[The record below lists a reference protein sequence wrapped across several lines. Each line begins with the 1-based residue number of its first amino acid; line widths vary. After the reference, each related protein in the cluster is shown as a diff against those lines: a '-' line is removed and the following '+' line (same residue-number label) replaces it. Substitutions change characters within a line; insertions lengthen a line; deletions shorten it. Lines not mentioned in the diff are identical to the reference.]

1 MTARRPRV
9 LPAQEGNAGV
19 AAAYEREIL
28 ALMRRVSAVYRKN
41 AILYVKRVTD
51 ETRSPV
57 ASDASLR
64 TMLGGIIDFLS
75 TLGSAVMGFAQ
86 RRILRIAA
94 KYAARSADHAAAAQ
108 VKAMERAGISGTM
121 IRSRLKPPGE
131 TLPITVEAPPVPLG
145 RAAAGG
151 GGGMLGGGTVVA
163 VRPPENL
170 AGVIITRAGN
180 DLGVLGVGEGGTVVR
195 SDVPGQRER
204 AAEAAYNDPEA
215 PGVNRRMW
223 REGGRRLRNRISL
236 ESQYISPGARA
247 ALPELI
253 QRDAERIALLTRQH
267 IDAVQEQIA
276 AGLEKGMS
284 VPEMEAQFSDLPF
297 RRDVVHRMAIDAVNK
312 VQESVKRANDQAMG
326 FTEGVWIHVPGQFES
341 RRSHIKMNGKRFN
354 LQQGMFDPEV
364 NRFIHCAE
372 LPYCRCVYR
381 TVIPEDLLD
390 G

>member
-28 ALMRRVSAVYRKN
+28 ALMRRVSAVYRKS
-41 AILYVKRVTD
+41 ALIYVKRVTD
-51 ETRSPV
+51 GTENPV
-57 ASDASLR
+57 TQDASLH
-64 TMLGGIIDFLS
+64 TMLSGIVDFLS

-86 RRILRIAA
+86 KRILRIAA
-94 KYAARSADHAAAAQ
+94 KYAARSADHAAASQ
-108 VKAMERAGISGTM
+108 VKAMERAGISGAA
-121 IRSRLKPPGE
+121 IRSRLKPPGKA
-131 TLPITVEAPPVPLG
+131 LPITVEAPPVPLG

-151 GGGMLGGGTVVA
+151 GGGMLGGGTA
-163 VRPPENL
+163 VTVRQPENL

-180 DLGVLGVGEGGTVVR
+180 DLGALGVGEGGTVVR

-204 AAEAAYNDPEA
+204 TAEAAYNDPLA

-223 REGGRRLRNRISL
+223 REGGRRFRERISL
-236 ESQYISPGARA
+236 ASQYISPGARA

-267 IDAVQEQIA
+267 IDTVQEQIA
-276 AGLEKGMS
+276 AGIEKGIS
-284 VPEMEAQFSDLPF
+284 VPEMEAQFADLNF

-312 VQESVKRANDQAMG
+312 VQASVKRANDEAMG

-341 RRSHIKMNGKRFN
+341 RRSHIKMNGRRFN

>member
-1 MTARRPRV
+1 MTARRPRA

-41 AILYVKRVTD
+41 ALIYVKRVTD
-51 ETRSPV
+51 GAENPV
-57 ASDASLR
+57 TQDASLH
-64 TMLGGIIDFLS
+64 TMLSGIVDFLS

-94 KYAARSADHAAAAQ
+94 KYAARSADHAATSQ
-108 VKAMERAGISGTM
+108 VKAMERAGISGAA
-121 IRSRLKPPGE
+121 IRSRLKPPGKA
-131 TLPITVEAPPVPLG
+131 LPITVEAPPVPLG

-151 GGGMLGGGTVVA
+151 GGGMLGGGAAVA
-163 VRPPENL
+163 VRQPENL

-180 DLGVLGVGEGGTVVR
+180 DLGVLGVGEGGTVAR
-195 SDVPGQRER
+195 SDVPGQREQ

-223 REGGRRLRNRISL
+223 REGGRRFRERISL
-236 ESQYISPGARA
+236 VSQYISPGARA

-253 QRDAERIALLTRQH
+253 QQNADRIALLTRQH
-267 IDAVQEQIA
+267 IDTVQEQIA
-276 AGLEKGMS
+276 AAFEKGMS
-284 VPEMEAQFSDLPF
+284 VPEMEAQFADLNF

-312 VQESVKRANDQAMG
+312 VQASVKRANDEAMG

-341 RRSHIKMNGKRFN
+341 RQSHIKMNGKRFN

-372 LPYCRCVYR
+372 LPYCRCIYR

>member
-28 ALMRRVSAVYRKN
+28 ALMRRVSSVYRKS
-41 AILYVKRVTD
+41 ALIYVKRVTD
-51 ETRSPV
+51 GAENPV
-57 ASDASLR
+57 TQDAAPR
-64 TMLGGIIDFLS
+64 TMLSGIVDFLS

-94 KYAARSADHAAAAQ
+94 KYAARSADHAASSQ
-108 VKAMERAGISGTM
+108 VKAMEKAGISGAA
-121 IRSRLKPPGE
+121 IRSRLKSPGKA
-131 TLPITVEAPPVPLG
+131 LPITVEAPPVPLG

-151 GGGMLGGGTVVA
+151 GGGMLGGGTAVA
-163 VRPPENL
+163 VRQPESL

-180 DLGVLGVGEGGTVVR
+180 DLGALGIGERGTAAW

-204 AAEAAYNDPEA
+204 AAEAAYNDPQA

-223 REGGRRLRNRISL
+223 REGGRRFRERISL
-236 ESQYISPGARA
+236 ASQYISPGARA

-253 QRDAERIALLTRQH
+253 QQNADRIALLTRQH
-267 IDAVQEQIA
+267 IDTVQEQIA
-276 AGLEKGMS
+276 AAFEKGMS
-284 VPEMEAQFSDLPF
+284 VPEMEAQFADLNF

-312 VQESVKRANDQAMG
+312 VQESVKRANDEAMG

-372 LPYCRCVYR
+372 LPYCRCIYR

>member
-151 GGGMLGGGTVVA
+151 GGGMLGGGTAVA

>member
-64 TMLGGIIDFLS
+64 TMLSGVVDFLS

-94 KYAARSADHAAAAQ
+94 KYAARSADHAAASQ
-108 VKAMERAGISGTM
+108 VKAMEKAGISGAA
-121 IRSRLKPPGE
+121 IRSRLKPPGK

-151 GGGMLGGGTVVA
+151 GGGMLGGGTA
-163 VRPPENL
+163 VTVRQPENL
-170 AGVIITRAGN
+170 AGVIVTRAGRE
-180 DLGVLGVGEGGTVVR
+180 LGALGIGERGTVAW
-195 SDVPGQRER
+195 SDVPGQREQ
-204 AAEAAYNDPEA
+204 ATEAVYNDPLA

-223 REGGRRLRNRISL
+223 REGGRRFRERISL
-236 ESQYISPGARA
+236 ASQYISPGARA

-253 QRDAERIALLTRQH
+253 QQNADRIALLTRQH
-267 IDAVQEQIA
+267 IDTVQEQIA
-276 AGLEKGMS
+276 AAFEKGMS
-284 VPEMEAQFSDLPF
+284 VPEMEAQFADLDF

-312 VQESVKRANDQAMG
+312 VQESVKRANDEAMG

-341 RRSHIKMNGKRFN
+341 RQSHIKMNGKRFN

-372 LPYCRCVYR
+372 LPYCRCIYR

>member
-108 VKAMERAGISGTM
+108 VKAMERAGISGAM

-151 GGGMLGGGTVVA
+151 GGGMLGGGTAVA

>member
-108 VKAMERAGISGTM
+108 VKAMERAGISGAM

-151 GGGMLGGGTVVA
+151 GGGMLGGGTAVA

-284 VPEMEAQFSDLPF
+284 APEMEAQFSDLPF

>member
-28 ALMRRVSAVYRKN
+28 ALMRRVSSVYRKS
-41 AILYVKRVTD
+41 ALIYVKRVTD
-51 ETRSPV
+51 GAENPV
-57 ASDASLR
+57 TQDASLH
-64 TMLGGIIDFLS
+64 TMLSGIVDFLS

-94 KYAARSADHAAAAQ
+94 KYAARSADHAALSQ
-108 VKAMERAGISGTM
+108 VKAMEQAGISGAA
-121 IRSRLKPPGE
+121 IRSRLKPPGKA
-131 TLPITVEAPPVPLG
+131 LPITVEAPPVPLG

-151 GGGMLGGGTVVA
+151 GGGMLGGGTAVA
-163 VRPPENL
+163 VRQPENL

-180 DLGVLGVGEGGTVVR
+180 DLGALGVGEGGTVMR

-223 REGGRRLRNRISL
+223 REGGRRFRERISL
-236 ESQYISPGARA
+236 ASQYISPGARA

-276 AGLEKGMS
+276 AGLEKGIS
-284 VPEMEAQFSDLPF
+284 VPEMEAQFADLNF

>member
-108 VKAMERAGISGTM
+108 VKAMEKAGISGTM

-151 GGGMLGGGTVVA
+151 GGGMLGGGTAVS

-284 VPEMEAQFSDLPF
+284 VPEMEAQFSGLDF
-297 RRDVVHRMAIDAVNK
+297 RRDVIHRMAIDAVNK
-312 VQESVKRANDQAMG
+312 VQASVKRANDEAMG

-341 RRSHIKMNGKRFN
+341 RWSHIKMNGKRFN

-364 NRFIHCAE
+364 NRFIQCAE

>member
-108 VKAMERAGISGTM
+108 VKAMERAGISGAM

-151 GGGMLGGGTVVA
+151 GGGMLGGGTAVA

-236 ESQYISPGARA
+236 ESQYTSPGARA

>member
-28 ALMRRVSAVYRKN
+28 ALMRRVSSVYRKS
-41 AILYVKRVTD
+41 ALIYVKRVTD
-51 ETRSPV
+51 GTENPV
-57 ASDASLR
+57 TQDASLH
-64 TMLGGIIDFLS
+64 TMLSGIVDFLS

-94 KYAARSADHAAAAQ
+94 KYAARSADHAAASQ
-108 VKAMERAGISGTM
+108 VRAMEKAGISGAA
-121 IRSRLKPPGE
+121 IRSRLKPPGKA
-131 TLPITVEAPPVPLG
+131 LPITVEAPPVPLG

-151 GGGMLGGGTVVA
+151 GGGLLGGGTAVA
-163 VRPPENL
+163 VRQPENL
-170 AGVIITRAGN
+170 SGVIVTRAGRE
-180 DLGVLGVGEGGTVVR
+180 LGALGIGERGTVAW
-195 SDVPGQRER
+195 SDVPGQREQ
-204 AAEAAYNDPEA
+204 AAEAAYNDPLA
-215 PGVNRRMW
+215 PGVNGRLW
-223 REGGRRLRNRISL
+223 REGGRRFRERISL
-236 ESQYISPGARA
+236 ASQYISPGARA
-247 ALPELI
+247 VLPELI

-267 IDAVQEQIA
+267 IDTVQEQIA
-276 AGLEKGMS
+276 AAFEKGMS
-284 VPEMEAQFSDLPF
+284 VPEMEAQFADLDF

-312 VQESVKRANDQAMG
+312 VQESVKR
-326 FTEGVWIHVPGQFES
+326 WIHVPGQFES
-341 RRSHIKMNGKRFN
+341 RQSHIKMNGKRFN

-372 LPYCRCVYR
+372 LPYCRCIYR

>member
-108 VKAMERAGISGTM
+108 VKAMERAGISGAM

-131 TLPITVEAPPVPLG
+131 TLPITVEAPPVPLV

-151 GGGMLGGGTVVA
+151 GGGMLGGGTAVA

>member
-41 AILYVKRVTD
+41 ALIYVKRVTD
-51 ETRSPV
+51 GTENPV
-57 ASDASLR
+57 TQDASLH
-64 TMLGGIIDFLS
+64 TMLSGIVDFLS

-94 KYAARSADHAAAAQ
+94 KYAARSADHAATSQ
-108 VKAMERAGISGTM
+108 VKAMERAGISGAA

-131 TLPITVEAPPVPLG
+131 SLPITVEAPPVPLG

-151 GGGMLGGGTVVA
+151 GGGMLGGGTAVA
-163 VRPPENL
+163 VRQPENL

-180 DLGVLGVGEGGTVVR
+180 DLGALGVGEGGTVVR

-223 REGGRRLRNRISL
+223 REGGRRFRERISL
-236 ESQYISPGARA
+236 ASQYISPGARA

-267 IDAVQEQIA
+267 IDTVQEQIA
-276 AGLEKGMS
+276 AAFEKGMS
-284 VPEMEAQFSDLPF
+284 VPEMEAQFADLNF

-312 VQESVKRANDQAMG
+312 VQASVKRANDEAMG

-341 RRSHIKMNGKRFN
+341 RQSHIKMNGKRFN

-372 LPYCRCVYR
+372 LPYCRCIYR

>member
-41 AILYVKRVTD
+41 ALIYVKRVTD
-51 ETRSPV
+51 GTENPV
-57 ASDASLR
+57 TQDASLH
-64 TMLGGIIDFLS
+64 TMLSGIVDFLS

-94 KYAARSADHAAAAQ
+94 KYAARSADHAATSQ
-108 VKAMERAGISGTM
+108 VKAMERAGISGAA

-131 TLPITVEAPPVPLG
+131 SLPITVEAPPVPLG

-151 GGGMLGGGTVVA
+151 GGGMLGGGTAVA
-163 VRPPENL
+163 VRRPENL

-180 DLGVLGVGEGGTVVR
+180 DLGALGIGERGTVMR

-204 AAEAAYNDPEA
+204 AAEAAYNDPLA
-215 PGVNRRMW
+215 PGANRRMW
-223 REGGRRLRNRISL
+223 REGGRRFRERISL
-236 ESQYISPGARA
+236 ASQYISPGARA

-276 AGLEKGMS
+276 AAFEKGMS
-284 VPEMEAQFSDLPF
+284 VPEMEAQFADLDF

-312 VQESVKRANDQAMG
+312 VQESVKRANDEAMG
-326 FTEGVWIHVPGQFES
+326 FIEGVWIHVPGQFES
-341 RRSHIKMNGKRFN
+341 RKSHIKMNGKRFN

>member
-28 ALMRRVSAVYRKN
+28 AIMRRVSAVYRKN

-51 ETRSPV
+51 ETRPPV
-57 ASDASLR
+57 ASDASLH
-64 TMLGGIIDFLS
+64 TMLGGIVDFLS
-75 TLGSAVMGFAQ
+75 ALGSAVMGFAQ

-94 KYAARSADHAAAAQ
+94 KYAVRSADHAAAAQ
-108 VKAMERAGISGTM
+108 VRAMEKAGISGAA
-121 IRSRLKPPGE
+121 IRSRLKPPGKA
-131 TLPITVEAPPVPLG
+131 LPITVEAPPVPLG

-151 GGGMLGGGTVVA
+151 GGGMLGGGTAVVI
-163 VRPPENL
+163 RQPENL

-180 DLGVLGVGEGGTVVR
+180 DLGALGIGERGTAAW

-204 AAEAAYNDPEA
+204 AAEAAYNDPLA

-223 REGGRRLRNRISL
+223 REGGRRFRERISL
-236 ESQYISPGARA
+236 ASQYISPGARA

-267 IDAVQEQIA
+267 IDTVQEQIA
-276 AGLEKGMS
+276 AAFEKGMS
-284 VPEMEAQFSDLPF
+284 VPEMEAQFADLDF
-297 RRDVVHRMAIDAVNK
+297 RRGVVHRMAIDAVNK

>member
-28 ALMRRVSAVYRKN
+28 ALMRRVSSVYRKS
-41 AILYVKRVTD
+41 ALVYVKRVTD
-51 ETRSPV
+51 GTETPV
-57 ASDASLR
+57 TQDASLH
-64 TMLGGIIDFLS
+64 TMLSGIVDFLS

-94 KYAARSADHAAAAQ
+94 KYAARSADHAASSQ
-108 VKAMERAGISGTM
+108 VKAMEKAGISGAA
-121 IRSRLKPPGE
+121 IRSRLKPPGK

-151 GGGMLGGGTVVA
+151 GGGMLGGGTAVA
-163 VRPPENL
+163 VRQPENL

-180 DLGVLGVGEGGTVVR
+180 DLGALGIGERGTAAW
-195 SDVPGQRER
+195 SDVPGQREQ
-204 AAEAAYNDPEA
+204 AAEAAYNDPLA

-223 REGGRRLRNRISL
+223 REGGRRFRERISL
-236 ESQYISPGARA
+236 ASQYISPGARA

-276 AGLEKGMS
+276 AAFEKGMS
-284 VPEMEAQFSDLPF
+284 VPEMEAQFADLDF

-312 VQESVKRANDQAMG
+312 VQASVKRANDEAMG

>member
-64 TMLGGIIDFLS
+64 TMLGGIVDFLS
-75 TLGSAVMGFAQ
+75 TLGSAVMSFAQ

-94 KYAARSADHAAAAQ
+94 KYAARSADHAASSQ
-108 VKAMERAGISGTM
+108 VKAMERAGIPGAA
-121 IRSRLKPPGE
+121 IRSKLKPPGE
-131 TLPITVEAPPVPLG
+131 TLPITVEAPPVPQA

-151 GGGMLGGGTVVA
+151 GGGLLGGGTAVA
-163 VRPPENL
+163 VRPPESL

-223 REGGRRLRNRISL
+223 REGGRRFRERISL
-236 ESQYISPGARA
+236 ASQYISPGARA

-276 AGLEKGMS
+276 AGLEKGIS
-284 VPEMEAQFSDLPF
+284 VPEMEAQFSGLDF
-297 RRDVVHRMAIDAVNK
+297 RRDVIHRMAIDAVNK
-312 VQESVKRANDQAMG
+312 VQESVKRANDEAMG

-341 RRSHIKMNGKRFN
+341 RQSHIKMNGKRFN

>member
-64 TMLGGIIDFLS
+64 TMLGGIVDFLS
-75 TLGSAVMGFAQ
+75 ALGSAVMGFAQ

-108 VKAMERAGISGTM
+108 VKAMERAGISGAV

-151 GGGMLGGGTVVA
+151 GGGLLGGGTAVA
-163 VRPPENL
+163 VRPPESL

-223 REGGRRLRNRISL
+223 REGGRRFRERISL
-236 ESQYISPGARA
+236 ASQYISPGARA

-253 QRDAERIALLTRQH
+253 QRDAERIAGLTRQH

-284 VPEMEAQFSDLPF
+284 VPEMEAQFAGLDF
-297 RRDVVHRMAIDAVNK
+297 RRDVIHRMAIDAVNK
-312 VQESVKRANDQAMG
+312 VQASVKRANDEAMG

>member
-75 TLGSAVMGFAQ
+75 ALGSAVMSFAQ

-94 KYAARSADHAAAAQ
+94 KYAARSADHAAASQ
-108 VKAMERAGISGTM
+108 VKAMEKAGISGAA
-121 IRSRLKPPGE
+121 IRSRLKLPGE
-131 TLPITVEAPPVPLG
+131 TLPITVEAPPAPLG

-151 GGGMLGGGTVVA
+151 GGGLLGGGTAVA
-163 VRPPENL
+163 VRPPESL

-223 REGGRRLRNRISL
+223 REGGRRFRERISL
-236 ESQYISPGARA
+236 ASQYISPGARA

-253 QRDAERIALLTRQH
+253 QRDAERIAGLTRQH

-276 AGLEKGMS
+276 AGLEKGIS
-284 VPEMEAQFSDLPF
+284 VPEMEAQFAGLDF
-297 RRDVVHRMAIDAVNK
+297 RRDVIHRMAIDAVNK
-312 VQESVKRANDQAMG
+312 VQASVKRANDEAMG

-341 RRSHIKMNGKRFN
+341 RQSHIKMNGKRFN

>member
-1 MTARRPRV
+1 MTARRLRV

-28 ALMRRVSAVYRKN
+28 ALMRRVSSVYRKS
-41 AILYVKRVTD
+41 ALIYVKRVTD
-51 ETRSPV
+51 GAENPV
-57 ASDASLR
+57 TQDAALH
-64 TMLGGIIDFLS
+64 TMLSGIVDFLS
-75 TLGSAVMGFAQ
+75 SLGSAVMGFAQ
-86 RRILRIAA
+86 KRILRIAA
-94 KYAARSADHAAAAQ
+94 KYAARSADHAAASQ
-108 VKAMERAGISGTM
+108 VKAMEKAGISGAA
-121 IRSRLKPPGE
+121 IRSRLKPPGRA
-131 TLPITVEAPPVPLG
+131 LPITVEAPPVPLG

-151 GGGMLGGGTVVA
+151 GGGMLGGGTAVA
-163 VRPPENL
+163 VRQPENL
-170 AGVIITRAGN
+170 AGVVITRAGN
-180 DLGVLGVGEGGTVVR
+180 ELGALGIGERGTAAW

-204 AAEAAYNDPEA
+204 AAEAAYNDPLA

-223 REGGRRLRNRISL
+223 REGGRRFRERISL
-236 ESQYISPGARA
+236 ASQYISPGARA

-253 QRDAERIALLTRQH
+253 QQNADRIALLTRQH
-267 IDAVQEQIA
+267 IDTVQEQIA
-276 AGLEKGMS
+276 AAFEKGMS
-284 VPEMEAQFSDLPF
+284 VPEMEAQFADLDF

-312 VQESVKRANDQAMG
+312 VQESVKRANDEAMG

-341 RRSHIKMNGKRFN
+341 RQSHIKMNGKRFN